1 MEHSMGHILPD
12 GAHVE
17 AKQGSATVYRVD
29 YPDGWG
35 RMTVYDVMPGVLL
48 SFNDFRTAL
57 GGQQHEAWE
66 NMVEIN
72 HCLRGGF
79 RRRCPAAWWQSLARR
94 ILPSAI
100 WPARRGALAF

>member
-35 RMTVYDVMPGVLL
+35 RMTVYDEMPG
-48 SFNDFRTAL
+48 
-57 GGQQHEAWE
+57 G
-66 NMVEIN
+66 
-72 HCLRGGF
+72 
-79 RRRCPAAWWQSLARR
+79 
-94 ILPSAI
+94 
-100 WPARRGALAF
+100 

>member
-79 RRRCPAAWWQSLARR
+79 SHL
-94 ILPSAI
+94 
-100 WPARRGALAF
+100 